1 MLIRS
6 VDEMFELWAKL
17 SQQNKILLLNGA
29 LWAGKT
35 LLTKWFASWLS
46 IDPNIVQSPT
56 YTYINIYDHKLLH
69 IDMYRLQEYDDLVQK
84 WILDQIHQYEYIVI
98 ERPKFVDQ
106 IWFSNYL
113 QIDIDKKSQNQRIV
127 SLSDK

>member
-6 VDEMFELWAKL
+6 VDEMFELGSKLAKK
-17 SQQNKILLLNGA
+17 NKILLLNWP

-46 IDPNIVQSPT
+46 IDPDIVQSPT
-56 YTYINIYDHKLLH
+56 YTYINIYDDKLLH

-106 IWFSNYL
+106 IWFRNYL

-127 SLSDK
+127 SLLDK